1 MAQVLEL
8 MEQLNEDSEYEVE
21 QINER
26 IARIDNCMGERSK
39 KLVTLFQER
48 GKLDAQADEV
58 MNELEHEKRDQDNR

>member
-1 MAQVLEL
+1 

-26 IARIDNCMGERSK
+26 MARIDHCLGERSK
-39 KLVTLFQER
+39 KLEALVRES
-48 GKLDAQADEV
+48 GKLDSQADED